1 METKVKENKK
11 TLGRVVLALPR
22 AVGRLESCFGKRLAS
37 PPCFTLAS
45 FLFSFFFFFPEL
57 FPSCHSGC
65 YGVIPELSVPRCRL
79 FFSYSLN
86 VIKHVSRHRR
96 DCYTCQCQDKLS
108 EFDKEFMV
116 SVFFQGVMDGAL
128 VLLTSLRM

>member
-1 METKVKENKK
+1 METKGKENKNLRESPAGSPQGRRK
-11 TLGRVVLALPR
+11 TGELFWKEAGVSSL
-22 AVGRLESCFGKRLAS
+22 FHTY
-37 PPCFTLAS
+37 F
-45 FLFSFFFFFPEL
+45 FSFVFLLFFPGL

-65 YGVIPELSVPRCRL
+65 YGVIPELCVPGCRL

-96 DCYTCQCQDKLS
+96 DCCTCQCQDKLS

-116 SVFFQGVMDGAL
+116 SVFFKELWMEPL
-128 VLLTSLRM
+128 CY